1 MKQASAI
8 ANINIA
14 LLKYW
19 GKFDDINVLPTTTSI
34 SFVLDRFYTITTISV
49 LPNLKQDILI
59 INDQLADLDDHQKVS
74 SFLDRFD
81 RHDYVQVVSKNH
93 VPMKAGLASSAS
105 AFASIATAAREVFKT
120 HWTLSELA
128 SITRFGSGSAARS
141 IFDGFVKWSAYSD
154 RIEQIHAPMLDI
166 GMFVVVVDANP
177 KKISSR
183 QAMAITKQTSWNY
196 NVWVDNSVQQAL
208 DMEHAIMNQDF
219 HLIGQLSQQNALGM
233 HTTMIAANPPI
244 IYLNPDSLRIIH
256 ELLHLQSQGVALYFT
271 MDAGPN
277 IKILVQDKEKEVIE
291 TLLHQFI
298 HPSKLM
304 YSKPGKKAR
313 IIHE

>member
-1 MKQASAI
+1 MKQARAI

-19 GKFDDINVLPTTTSI
+19 GKFDEINVLPTTTSI
-34 SFVLDRFYTITTISV
+34 SFVLDRFYTITTISI
-49 LPNLKQDILI
+49 LPNLKQDVLI
-59 INDQLADLDDHQKVS
+59 INNQLASMDDHQKIT

-81 RHDYVQVVSKNH
+81 RHDYVQVVSENH
-93 VPMKAGLASSAS
+93 VPIKAGLASSAS
-105 AFASIATAAREVFKT
+105 AYASIATAAKKVFNT

-141 IFDGFVKWSAYSD
+141 MFDGFVKWNAYSD
-154 RIEQIHAPMLDI
+154 CIEQIHAPMLDI
-166 GMFVVVVDANP
+166 GMFVVLVDANP

-183 QAMAITKQTSWNY
+183 EAMAITKQTSWNY
-196 NVWVDNSVQQAL
+196 DVWVKKSVQQAL
-208 DMEHAIMNQDF
+208 DMEAAIMNQDF
-219 HLIGQLSQQNALGM
+219 HVIGQLSQQNALGM
-233 HTTMIAANPPI
+233 HTTMMAADSPI
-244 IYLNPDSLRIIH
+244 IYLSSESMRIIH
-256 ELLHLQSQGVALYFT
+256 ELLHLQDQGVALYFT

-277 IKILVQDKEKEVIE
+277 IKILIQDQDREIIE
-291 TLLHQFI
+291 SLLHQFI
-298 HPSKLM
+298 DPLNLM